1 VFKSG
6 TRHDPAD
13 LGGLADLAAE
23 MHLEGTQSMNKF
35 EFENELEKLG
45 TDLAVRTDDDHVVF
59 TVQSLTKHLDASL
72 ELLAAALTEPAFP
85 EEEFTDQKDR
95 RTNDIRR
102 QKDNPTTTRYKVTR
116 KVIFGEGH
124 PYSQY
129 GTGTV
134 ASMEAIALADAQEF
148 SRTHFTP
155 TNATLVAVGDVDL
168 DDLAARVN
176 LALGTWSGT
185 APVET
190 AVPDPAPRTGV
201 EVFLVNKP
209 GDTQSTISIGH
220 TGVPRNHPDWE
231 KIYVPNRVLGG
242 FFSSRLNMN
251 IREDKGYSYGV
262 RSATWEFQGTSIFA
276 MGGRVQTEVTAP
288 AITEFMNELKDIAG
302 NRPISQEELE
312 FAKNSILLG
321 YTQEFETIAQL
332 ADAVTEQVVYDLPD
346 DQFVRYPE
354 KIEAVDANTANEVAA
369 GYFHP
374 DRVAVIVIGDLEKI
388 EESIR
393 ELDLGPV
400 HYLDADGH
408 LVDGKTDYSSR

>member
-1 VFKSG
+1 M
-6 TRHDPAD
+6 R
-13 LGGLADLAAE
+13 
-23 MHLEGTQSMNKF
+23 
-35 EFENELEKLG
+35 
-45 TDLAVRTDDDHVVF
+45 R
-59 TVQSLTKHLDASL
+59 SLPS
-72 ELLAAALTEPAFP
+72 
-85 EEEFTDQKDR
+85 
-95 RTNDIRR
+95 
-102 QKDNPTTTRYKVTR
+102 
-116 KVIFGEGH
+116 
-124 PYSQY
+124 
-129 GTGTV
+129 
-134 ASMEAIALADAQEF
+134 
-148 SRTHFTP
+148 
-155 TNATLVAVGDVDL
+155 
-168 DDLAARVN
+168 
-176 LALGTWSGT
+176 
-185 APVET
+185 ET